1 MWILSSPGLVK
12 VSFHGIYGEC
22 VDCNHILPYH
32 PGQCQKNTQQSEV
45 EILALVEYFFSFG
58 EANIEDLKNL
68 GRGLLSQSINSPPL
82 SMKSEEDELGDVIL
96 DDLRGVSWIELME
109 ESIIV
114 VFLLKK
120 NT

>member
-1 MWILSSPGLVK
+1 MSKKHSAIGGGDLSAS
-12 VSFHGIYGEC
+12 GI
-22 VDCNHILPYH
+22 
-32 PGQCQKNTQQSEV
+32 
-45 EILALVEYFFSFG
+45 FFSFG
-58 EANIEDLKNL
+58 EANIEDFKNL

-82 SMKSEEDELGDVIL
+82 SLKSEEDELGDVIL

-120 NT
+120 ILKT